1 MSLWVPFDML
11 RAPKGALGLR
21 RTVSMHLLRSVVD
34 VVLALTTLLGREG
47 LTELALGVV
56 LG

>member
-1 MSLWVPFDML
+1 MDVLW
-11 RAPKGALGLR
+11 
-21 RTVSMHLLRSVVD
+21 TVVD
-34 VVLALTTLLGREG
+34 VVLALTTLLGRQG

>member
-1 MSLWVPFDML
+1 MRDTLARL
-11 RAPKGALGLR
+11 APKGALGFR

-34 VVLALTTLLGREG
+34 VVLALTTLLGRQG
-47 LTELALGVV
+47 LAELALGVV